1 MEYIYTVFLTII
13 LGIILK
19 LTNPVMFL
27 LYYPVT
33 KLVFK
38 VIKKDTKKLDDFY
51 LAIPNFFNFTKI
63 IDFIFNWI
71 IKPPITAL
79 TAIVNFIS
87 KAVIFMFNKVP
98 TYVFNLISNA
108 INLFVINPL
117 KWLKNYS
124 TQWTDWI
131 ISGKAS
137 DYVIEIIMG
146 TINFLIFQIQE
157 MLNTGLKAANNA
169 SGGIIPEIKLKN
181 VNLPMDAYVLQ
192 GRF

>member
-1 MEYIYTVFLTII
+1 MEYIYTAFFTII
-13 LGIILK
+13 IGIVMK

-63 IDFIFNWI
+63 TDFIFNWI

-169 SGGIIPEIKLKN
+169 SRGIIPEIELKN